1 MFPIAEQGKA
11 RASFRHVKSVES
23 LRRRATPVIEWALPY
38 WTRGK
43 AGRETPEDLFRLLY
57 LGWLVAFSFKVLGA
71 SWDVSWHFKW
81 LRDDLAP
88 PHLLNSVGTA
98 IALTLTIIHLYTG
111 YGVDRTAQRL
121 VGWGTG
127 IFLTAVPLDL
137 INHRINGL
145 DITSWSPSHM
155 MLYFGTFLMV
165 CGVIRGW
172 FMGAPTGRTRTMVL
186 GGLFVFLFEN
196 VWFPAQHQEYGVF
209 GIAAWDGGHP
219 EAEPTLL
226 QFAADQMGRAV
237 DRMMVV
243 KFSLPVP
250 DQVYP
255 LYAAAAAVIV
265 LVFARAM
272 IGRMFAAT
280 AVIGVYIAYRT
291 LIWPLL
297 ALADFP
303 RSSVPIFLIAG
314 ALAVDLAFLI
324 RIPVLR
330 ALAGSLAATVLVD
343 QALRLQSV
351 AYHTPPLVPP
361 MTMVIGGLMLAVLW
375 VGGEWAMSRYRLRA
389 QDMEAVVSATATP

>member
-1 MFPIAEQGKA
+1 MKP
-11 RASFRHVKSVES
+11 VES
-23 LRRRATPVIEWALPY
+23 LKRRATPVIEWALPY

-43 AGRETPEDLFRLLY
+43 AGRETPDDLFRVLY

-88 PHLLNSVGTA
+88 PHLLNSAGTA
-98 IALTLTIIHLYTG
+98 LALVLTIIHLYTG

-121 VGWGTG
+121 IGWGTG

-155 MLYFGTFLMV
+155 MLYLGTFLML

-172 FMGAPTGRTRTMVL
+172 FMGAPPGRRRTVIL
-186 GGLFVFLFEN
+186 GGLFAFLFEN

-209 GIAAWDGGHP
+209 GIAAWDRGQP

-237 DRMMVV
+237 DRPMVV
-243 KFSLPVP
+243 NFALPVP

-255 LYAAAAAVIV
+255 LYAAVAAMIV
-265 LVFARAM
+265 LVFVRAM

-280 AVIGVYIAYRT
+280 AVVGAYVAYRA

-297 ALADFP
+297 AVADFP
-303 RSSVPIFLIAG
+303 RSAVPIFLIAG
-314 ALAVDLAFLI
+314 AFAVDLAFLI

-330 ALAGSLAATVLVD
+330 ALAGSLGATVLVD
-343 QALRLQSV
+343 QALRLQSM
-351 AYHTPPLVPP
+351 AYHTPPLVPS
-361 MTMVIGGLMLAVLW
+361 MTMLIGGLMLAVLW
-375 VGGEWAMSRYRLRA
+375 LGGEWALNRYRLRD
-389 QDMEAVVSATATP
+389 QTMEAVVSATATP

>member
-1 MFPIAEQGKA
+1 M
-11 RASFRHVKSVES
+11 
-23 LRRRATPVIEWALPY
+23 RRGVTPVVRWALPY

-43 AGRETPEDLFRLLY
+43 AGRETPGDLFRVLY

-98 IALTLTIIHLYTG
+98 IALALTIVHLYTG

-121 VGWGTG
+121 IGWGTAV
-127 IFLTAVPLDL
+127 FLVAVPLDL

-155 MLYFGTFLMV
+155 MLYIGTFLMI

-172 FMGAPTGRTRTMVL
+172 FMGAPPGRARTLVL

-209 GIAAWDGGHP
+209 GIAAWDRGEP
-219 EAEPTLL
+219 EAEPILL

-237 DRMMVV
+237 DRPMVV
-243 KFSLPVP
+243 NFALPVP

-255 LYAAAAAVIV
+255 LYAAVAAMIV
-265 LVFARAM
+265 LVAARVM
-272 IGRMFAAT
+272 IGRTFAAT
-280 AVIGVYIAYRT
+280 AVAASYLAYRT

-297 ALADFP
+297 AVADFP
-303 RSSVPIFLIAG
+303 RSAVPIFLIAG
-314 ALAVDLAFLI
+314 ALAVDLAFLV
-324 RIPVLR
+324 RLPVIR
-330 ALAGSLAATVLVD
+330 ALAGSLAVVVLLD
-343 QALRLQSV
+343 QALRQQAKLFF
-351 AYHTPPLVPP
+351 APPQVPLP
-361 MTMVIGGLMLAVLW
+361 TMLAGGALLAVLW
-375 VGGEWAMSRYRLRA
+375 LAGEWALARHRLRA
-389 QDMEAVVSATATP
+389 QDMEAVVSATAAP

>member
-1 MFPIAEQGKA
+1 M
-11 RASFRHVKSVES
+11 KSVLS
-23 LRRRATPVIEWALPY
+23 LRRRAAPVIQWALPY

-43 AGRETPEDLFRLLY
+43 AGRETPEALFRVLY

-98 IALTLTIIHLYTG
+98 IALALTVAHLYTG

-121 VGWGTG
+121 IGWGTG
-127 IFLTAVPLDL
+127 IFLVAVPLDL
-137 INHRINGL
+137 INHRVNGL

-155 MLYFGTFLMV
+155 MLYFGTFLMIA
-165 CGVIRGW
+165 GVIRGW
-172 FMGAPTGRTRTMVL
+172 FMGAPAGRTRTMVL

-209 GIAAWDGGHP
+209 GIAAWDRGQP
-219 EAEPTLL
+219 EAEPILL

-237 DRMMVV
+237 DRKMVV
-243 KFSLPVP
+243 NFALPVS

-255 LYAAAAAVIV
+255 LYAAAVAVIV

-272 IGRMFAAT
+272 IGRTFAAT
-280 AVIGVYIAYRT
+280 AVAASYIAYRT

-303 RSSVPIFLIAG
+303 HSAVPIFLIAG

-324 RIPVLR
+324 RVPALR
-330 ALAGSLAATVLVD
+330 ALVGSLAATVLVD
-343 QALRLQSV
+343 QALRLQSM
-351 AYHTPPLVPP
+351 AFLTPPLVPP
-361 MTMVIGGLMLAVLW
+361 LTMLIGGALLTALW
-375 VGGEWAMSRYRLRA
+375 LGGEWALTRHRLRA

>member
-1 MFPIAEQGKA
+1 MSPIAYQGKGQ
-11 RASFRHVKSVES
+11 ASFRRVKPVES
-23 LRRRATPVIEWALPY
+23 LKRRTTPVIEWALPY
-38 WTRGK
+38 WNRGK

-71 SWDVSWHFKW
+71 SWDVSWHFRW

-121 VGWGTG
+121 IGWGTG
-127 IFLTAVPLDL
+127 IFLIAVPLDL
-137 INHRINGL
+137 INHRVNGL

-155 MLYFGTFLMV
+155 MLYIGTFLMV

-172 FMGAPTGRTRTMVL
+172 FLGAPPGRMRTLVL

-209 GIAAWDGGHP
+209 GIAAWDRGQP
-219 EAEPTLL
+219 EAEPILL

-237 DRMMVV
+237 DRQMVV
-243 KFSLPVP
+243 NFSLPVP

-255 LYAAAAAVIV
+255 IYAAVAAMIV

-272 IGRMFAAT
+272 IGRMFSAT
-280 AVIGVYIAYRT
+280 AVIGVYLVFRT

-324 RIPVLR
+324 RIPVVR
-330 ALAGSLAATVLVD
+330 ALVGSLGATILVD

-351 AYHTPPLVPP
+351 AYYTPPLVTP
-361 MTMVIGGLMLAVLW
+361 MTMLVGGLMLAALW
-375 VGGEWAMSRYRLRA
+375 LGAEWASTRHHLRA
-389 QDMEAVVSATATP
+389 QDMDAVVRATATP

>member
-1 MFPIAEQGKA
+1 MKL
-11 RASFRHVKSVES
+11 VVS
-23 LRRRATPVIEWALPY
+23 LKQRTAPVVLWALPY

-43 AGRETPEDLFRLLY
+43 AGRQTPEDLFRVLY
-57 LGWLVAFSFKVLGA
+57 LGWLVAFAFKVLGA

-121 VGWGTG
+121 VGWGTA
-127 IFLTAVPLDL
+127 IFLIAVPLDL

-165 CGVIRGW
+165 CGVTRGW
-172 FMGAPTGRTRTMVL
+172 FMGAPPGRTRTLVL
-186 GGLFVFLFEN
+186 GGLFVFLLEN

-209 GIAAWDGGHP
+209 GIAAWDRGRP
-219 EAEPTLL
+219 EAEPILL

-237 DRMMVV
+237 DRPMVV
-243 KFSLPVP
+243 RFSLPVP
-250 DQVYP
+250 DQLYP
-255 LYAAAAAVIV
+255 LYAVAAAMIV

-272 IGRMFAAT
+272 TGRAFTAT
-280 AVIGVYIAYRT
+280 AVAAAYVTYRT

-297 ALADFP
+297 ALAGFP
-303 RSSVPIFLIAG
+303 HSSVPVFLIAG

-324 RIPVLR
+324 RNPVAR
-330 ALAGSLAATVLVD
+330 ALAGSLAVTIVVD
-343 QALRLQSV
+343 QAIRLQSGL
-351 AYHTPPLVPP
+351 YLTPPLVPS
-361 MTMVIGGLMLAVLW
+361 MTVALGGVMLAGLW
-375 VGGEWAMSRYRLRA
+375 LGAEWGMARYRLRA
-389 QDMEAVVSATATP
+389 QDMEAMVSATAKP

>member
-1 MFPIAEQGKA
+1 M
-11 RASFRHVKSVES
+11 KSVLS
-23 LRRRATPVIEWALPY
+23 LRRRATLVIQWALPY
-38 WTRGK
+38 WSRGK
-43 AGRETPEDLFRLLY
+43 AGRETPEALFRVLY

-98 IALTLTIIHLYTG
+98 IALALTVAHLYTG

-121 VGWGTG
+121 IGWGTG
-127 IFLTAVPLDL
+127 IFLVAVPLDL
-137 INHRINGL
+137 INHRVNGL

-155 MLYFGTFLMV
+155 MLYFGTFLMIA
-165 CGVIRGW
+165 GVIRGW
-172 FMGAPTGRTRTMVL
+172 FMGAPAGRTRTMVL

-209 GIAAWDGGHP
+209 GIAAWDRGQP
-219 EAEPTLL
+219 EAEPILL

-237 DRMMVV
+237 DREMVV
-243 KFSLPVP
+243 NFALPVP

-255 LYAAAAAVIV
+255 LYAAAVAVIV

-272 IGRMFAAT
+272 IGRTFAAT
-280 AVIGVYIAYRT
+280 AVAASYIAYRT

-303 RSSVPIFLIAG
+303 HSAVPIFLIAG

-324 RIPVLR
+324 RIPALR
-330 ALAGSLAATVLVD
+330 ALVGSLAATVLVD
-343 QALRLQSV
+343 QALRVQSM
-351 AYHTPPLVPP
+351 AFLTPPLVPP
-361 MTMVIGGLMLAVLW
+361 LTMLIGGALLTALW
-375 VGGEWAMSRYRLRA
+375 LGGEWALTRHRLRA